1 MNKGE
6 TMITASEAR
15 AKMETVRRNDGVSHE
30 IERVELE
37 IDQAI
42 RKGNDNIVLGGT
54 IKKRNNR
61 IFTEFRI

>member
-1 MNKGE
+1 MDKGE

-15 AKMETVRRNDGVSHE
+15 AKMEAVRRNDGVSHE

-42 RKGNDNIVLGGT
+42 RKGNDNIVLDGT
-54 IKKRNNR
+54 IKRETTEYLRN
-61 IFTEFRI
+61 